1 MKILFLHPPWP
12 GSGFGLRSQNRWPR
26 KRGDK
31 TNRYPILLCY
41 TATLLEKN
49 GFDVSYIDSVI
60 QDFDVEQTLMEIGKI
75 NPNVIFIETATPTY
89 NFDIAFVSKIKEKF
103 KEVKVLMA
111 GSHVT
116 KFPEKCIEESKV
128 DFVIKGEHDFVTLE
142 VMNALKENE
151 SFEKIKGICFR
162 LKNKI
167 KNNSDAP
174 LIEDLDTLPFPNR
187 NLIPHQWYAE
197 GHVRNFPFTFVMAAR
212 GCPNRCAFCLWPNIF
227 YNHRVRV
234 RSAKNIVD
242 ELEWLIKEYGMKEI
256 FFDDDTFNV
265 SKLRVM
271 DICNEMLNRN
281 VKIVWGC
288 SGRVDCVDE
297 EMIVLMKKAGCKLI
311 CYGVESANEETL
323 EKTHKG
329 ISLKMAQ
336 SAVKLTQKG
345 GIIAH
350 VNLMIGFPWETKT
363 EMENTINFGLELNA
377 DTVQYSLVFPHPGS
391 EMYDWALK
399 ENWFYDEA
407 LNDFSRFDMTSG
419 PVLKTQ
425 VSREE
430 LMNIVSKAHAKFF
443 LRPNYVWR
451 QLMKI
456 RCYDDFKYTLRGAK
470 SVLKGKI
477 FFKKK

>member
-12 GSGFGLRSQNRWPR
+12 GIGYGLRSQNRWPR

-41 TATLLEKN
+41 TATLLKEN
-49 GFDVSYIDSVI
+49 GFEVFYIDSVI
-60 QDFDVEQTLMEIGKI
+60 QDFDLVKTLEEIEI
-75 NPNVIFIETATPTY
+75 LNPDIIFIETATPTY
-89 NFDIAFVSKIKEKF
+89 NFDIEFVGKIKEKIP
-103 KEVKVLMA
+103 EVKILMA

-116 KFPEKCIEESKV
+116 MFPEKCIEESKV
-128 DFVIKGEHDFVTLE
+128 DVVIKGEQDMVTLN
-142 VMNALKENE
+142 VASALRDGKSLNE
-151 SFEKIKGICFR
+151 IKGICFR
-162 LKNKI
+162 ENKRI
-167 KNNSDAP
+167 INSENAV
-174 LIEDLDTLPFPNR
+174 LINDLDSLPFPDR

-212 GCPNRCAFCLWPNIF
+212 GCPNKCAFCLWPNIF

-234 RSAKNIVD
+234 RSSKNIVD
-242 ELEWLIKEYGMKEI
+242 ELEWLIKEYGMKEV
-256 FFDDDTFNV
+256 FFDDDTFNI
-265 SKLRVM
+265 SKKRVM
-271 DICNEMLNRN
+271 NICNEILNRD
-281 VKIVWGC
+281 VKIIWSC

-297 EMIVLMKKAGCKLI
+297 EMLRFMKKAGCKLI
-311 CYGVESANEETL
+311 CYGVESANEKTL

-329 ISLKMAQ
+329 INLEMAR
-336 SAVKLTQKG
+336 SAVKLTQKAR
-345 GIIAH
+345 IIVH
-350 VNLMIGFPWETKT
+350 VNLMVGFPWETRE

-407 LNDFSRFDMTSG
+407 KNNFSMFDMTSG
-419 PVLKTQ
+419 PVSKTE

-430 LMNIVSKAHAKFF
+430 LMNIVSKAHARFF
-443 LRPNYVWR
+443 LRPGYIIKQLGQIRNYND
-451 QLMKI
+451 L
-456 RCYDDFKYTLRGAK
+456 KYTLRGAK

>member
-1 MKILFLHPPWP
+1 MKVLFLHPPWP
-12 GSGFGLRSQNRWPR
+12 GNGYGLRSQNRWPR

-41 TATLLEKN
+41 TATLLKNN

-60 QDFDVEQTLMEIGKI
+60 QDYDIGLTFEEIGKL
-75 NPNVIFIETATPTY
+75 NPELVFIETATPTY
-89 NFDIAFVSKIKEKF
+89 DFDIEFVNLLKEKF
-103 KEVKVLMA
+103 SQIKVVMA

-116 KFPEKCIEESKV
+116 KFPEKCIEESKIDV
-128 DFVIKGEHDFVTLE
+128 VIKGEHDMVTLN
-142 VMNALKENE
+142 VANALRDGKSLNE
-151 SFEKIKGICFR
+151 IKGICFR
-162 LKNKI
+162 DKKI
-167 KNNSDAP
+167 VNNENAP
-174 LIEDLDTLPFPNR
+174 LIDDLDSLPFPDR
-187 NLIPHQWYAE
+187 NLIPYQWYAE
-197 GHVRNFPFTFVMAAR
+197 GHVKNFPFTFVMAAR
-212 GCPNRCAFCLWPNIF
+212 GCPNQCAFCLWPNIF

-234 RSAKNIVD
+234 RSPKNIVD
-242 ELEWLIKEYGMKEI
+242 ELEWLVKEYGMKEV
-256 FFDDDTFNV
+256 FFDDDTFNI
-265 SKLRVM
+265 SKKRVM
-271 DICNEMLNRN
+271 DICNEILNRN

-297 EMIVLMKKAGCKLI
+297 EMLVIMKKSGCKLI
-311 CYGVESANEETL
+311 CYGVESANEKTL

-329 ISLKMAQ
+329 INLDMARG
-336 SAVKLTQKG
+336 AVKLTQKAK
-345 GIIAH
+345 ITAH
-350 VNLMIGFPWETKT
+350 VNLMIGFPWETKE

-391 EMYDWALK
+391 EMYEWALK

-407 LNDFSRFDMTSG
+407 LNNFAMFDMTSG

-430 LMNIVSKAHAKFF
+430 LMNIVSKAHARFF
-443 LRPNYVWR
+443 LRPGYVFR
-451 QLMKI
+451 QLKNI
-456 RCYDDFKYTLRGAK
+456 RSYDDFKYTLRGAK